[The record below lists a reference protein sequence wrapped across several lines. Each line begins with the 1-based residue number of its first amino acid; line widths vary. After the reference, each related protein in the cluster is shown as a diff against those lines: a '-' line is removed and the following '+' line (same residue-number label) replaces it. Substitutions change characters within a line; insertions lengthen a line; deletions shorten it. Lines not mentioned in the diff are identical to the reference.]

1 MNGLHDTHVKQLT
14 KKHEE
19 TPAKM
24 LASVKRH
31 TNTHRTPRSRWAAP
45 RERGGAGGG
54 AQSAPSGGAQR
65 EGRQRPLAAVRCGRC
80 LRAMKWGTKPFRDR
94 TAAFS
99 ARGTKESTARMRKK
113 NRGRVFRSQAGPKR
127 ELNRRSRYGS
137 YEYSTSVNIHDGAV
151 RRAAVRALPGQRH
164 RHRK

>member
-1 MNGLHDTHVKQLT
+1 MDFTTRTLNSSLRNT
-14 KKHEE
+14 
-19 TPAKM
+19 
-24 LASVKRH
+24 KRH
-31 TNTHRTPRSRWAAP
+31 QQRCSQALKGTRTHTGPPRSRWAAP
-45 RERGGAGGG
+45 RERGRAGGG

-99 ARGTKESTARMRKK
+99 ARGTKESSARMRKK